1 MSEEKINTKKWLYT
15 FKVPRKYKKKVE
27 EESKDEKGNPITI
40 TREKDVVEDINIFL
54 KRPTRKMFDECN
66 LFYSVKVSEGV
77 KAGLLTR
84 AMINKRYKN
93 DGGGLSEE
101 EQKDFN
107 EKYGELLLKEREFQV
122 VQLNLQDDKDISDEE
137 RQKRLGVL
145 VEEMEDLKAELEKYQ
160 VTAEALYEHT
170 SEARAARLT
179 NMWWLL
185 HLTYIKFKNDKRGG
199 IDDYMP
205 LFAGKNFEQ
214 KTEAYELVEE
224 RIEAEEDRYIHFEAE
239 TIEKSGYLLAAWNG
253 GNCKT
258 FEDFERVD
266 KSLEYIRE
274 EVRKDDTLQ
283 EVYEDK
289 IKLLAGL
296 EVPIEPFK
304 PEKDTKVAEEE
315 PEEPEEPEETEDPA
329 EGKESE

>member
-27 EESKDEKGNPITI
+27 EESKDEKGNSITI
-40 TREKDVVEDINIFL
+40 TREKDVLEDIDIFL

-107 EKYGELLLKEREFQV
+107 EKYGELLLKEKEFQV

-185 HLTYIKFKNDKRGG
+185 HLTYIKFKNDKKGG

-214 KTEAYELVEE
+214 KSP
-224 RIEAEEDRYIHFEAE
+224 DR
-239 TIEKSGYLLAAWNG
+239 KSN
-253 GNCKT
+253 
-258 FEDFERVD
+258 V
-266 KSLEYIRE
+266 
-274 EVRKDDTLQ
+274 
-283 EVYEDK
+283 
-289 IKLLAGL
+289 
-296 EVPIEPFK
+296 
-304 PEKDTKVAEEE
+304 
-315 PEEPEEPEETEDPA
+315 
-329 EGKESE
+329 

>member
-1 MSEEKINTKKWLYT
+1 
-15 FKVPRKYKKKVE
+15 
-27 EESKDEKGNPITI
+27 
-40 TREKDVVEDINIFL
+40 
-54 KRPTRKMFDECN
+54 
-66 LFYSVKVSEGV
+66 
-77 KAGLLTR
+77 
-84 AMINKRYKN
+84 
-93 DGGGLSEE
+93 
-101 EQKDFN
+101 
-107 EKYGELLLKEREFQV
+107 
-122 VQLNLQDDKDISDEE
+122 
-137 RQKRLGVL
+137 
-145 VEEMEDLKAELEKYQ
+145 
-160 VTAEALYEHT
+160 
-170 SEARAARLT
+170 
-179 NMWWLL
+179 MWWLL